1 MPCVFHR
8 CHNIFYRDRRSVSIT
23 ACINSFVVAFVRGPW
38 SANRPRPATSHVQVR
53 ILSLPSLRV
62 LSSFLLVILVDSTYT
77 GEKVYR
83 HVGLKFFNMVLL
95 SDYFRTNKT
104 QTDVAL
110 KLEALKYSAM
120 FSISSWLLFNYI
132 LIGTGV
138 IN

>member
-1 MPCVFHR
+1 M
-8 CHNIFYRDRRSVSIT
+8 
-23 ACINSFVVAFVRGPW
+23 
-38 SANRPRPATSHVQVR
+38 
-53 ILSLPSLRV
+53 

-83 HVGLKFFNMVLL
+83 QVGLKFFNMVLL